1 MTNKKATRISRDCNC
16 RVSQILSKKTHTY
29 SRIDRNVPITFS
41 RTWRISDSER
51 MGSRWF
57 AKITFLIERML
68 VTSD

>member
-1 MTNKKATRISRDCNC
+1 MTNKKVDFARSSCVTYSHKKN
-16 RVSQILSKKTHTY
+16 RVF
-29 SRIDRNVPITFS
+29 SRIDRNVLITFS

-57 AKITFLIERML
+57 VKITFLIERTL

>member
-1 MTNKKATRISRDCNC
+1 MTNKEADFAQSSCI
-16 RVSQILSKKTHTY
+16 TY
-29 SRIDRNVPITFS
+29 SHPKKSHVLQIDRNVPITFS

-57 AKITFLIERML
+57 VKITFLIERTL